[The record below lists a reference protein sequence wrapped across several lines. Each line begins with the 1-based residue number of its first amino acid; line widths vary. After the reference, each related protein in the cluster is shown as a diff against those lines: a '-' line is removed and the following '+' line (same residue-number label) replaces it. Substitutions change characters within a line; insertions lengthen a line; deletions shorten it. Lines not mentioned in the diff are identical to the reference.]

1 MLPISLRDIELFLF
15 SARTD
20 ATVARLCASQGARTA
35 FEAVYSRWDDPWRSA
50 SLRYHYQRQKYEQVI
65 ALIPGGRF
73 RRALDLGCGLG
84 LLAPMLA
91 GRVDEFLG
99 IDIAQGAV
107 DRAREHHACLP
118 NVSFE
123 QADLLELPSSL
134 DGRFDL
140 VLVLDVLYYLLDLD
154 DELLKQVVTR
164 IADLSGPGGLCVL
177 ANHYFFGVDSNSR
190 LSMRIHRAF
199 TESPRFGL
207 LSEHYRPFFLVSF
220 LGSLST
226 GKT

>member
-1 MLPISLRDIELFLF
+1 
-15 SARTD
+15 
-20 ATVARLCASQGARTA
+20 
-35 FEAVYSRWDDPWRSA
+35 
-50 SLRYHYQRQKYEQVI
+50 
-65 ALIPGGRF
+65 
-73 RRALDLGCGLG
+73 
-84 LLAPMLA
+84 MLA

-164 IADLSGPGGLCVL
+164 IADLSDPGGLCVL

-220 LGSLST
+220 FGSLPTPQARQQPRST
-226 GKT
+226 R